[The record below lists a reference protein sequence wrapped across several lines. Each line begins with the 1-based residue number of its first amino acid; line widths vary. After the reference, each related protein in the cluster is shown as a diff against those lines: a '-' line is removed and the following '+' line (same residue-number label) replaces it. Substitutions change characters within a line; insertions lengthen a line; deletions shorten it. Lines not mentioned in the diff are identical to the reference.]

1 MESIPRRYE
10 TMEKKIGNWSFIIG
24 VVIAIILGLASR
36 SLPME
41 LVGLLT
47 SLLVILGLIVGFI
60 NVTGKDTKE
69 FLIISAIL
77 VFTAYAG
84 GAAGQLSTVL
94 YVGEPLAG
102 VFKAL
107 LAFLVPATVV
117 VALKEIY
124 YLAQA

>member
-1 MESIPRRYE
+1 
-10 TMEKKIGNWSFIIG
+10 MEKKIGNWSFIIG

-47 SLLVILGLIVGFI
+47 SLLVILGFI